1 MKATLILLAFTLTA
15 YTQDGTM
22 EDYLTRATQ
31 QHPGLQSAYQ
41 EWQASLAV
49 TRGADALPDPTL
61 SFGYFAENVETRV
74 GPQEYKVGISQMIPW
89 FGKRVLKKE
98 AAGAGADTREAMWKA
113 DALNVFFD
121 VKSAYHE
128 YHYLKKAIDITREN
142 IDLVKH
148 LEQVAQARIRGGGA
162 TSGAIQAQVEL
173 GKLDDRLR
181 TMTDMRKPLM
191 ARLNAAVNQAI
202 DTELPWPVSPPAHTP
217 LTLDTPALLTAA
229 EQNPMVAAIEAR
241 MRMETAKAQLAR
253 KAQYPDIMLGVE
265 SIQTGAALNPQLA
278 GSGKD
283 PLVGMIALNIPLWPE
298 KNRSRIAESRAL
310 MNAASAARDEQV
322 NSLQSALKM
331 AIFNYEDAARKLSL
345 YKDTL
350 IPQAKQS
357 LQVSESAYTNGKADF
372 INVIDAERLL
382 LSFQLGLERARADL
396 EIGKARIEMITAQ
409 EWNHE

>member
-1 MKATLILLAFTLTA
+1 
-15 YTQDGTM
+15 
-22 EDYLTRATQ
+22 
-31 QHPGLQSAYQ
+31 
-41 EWQASLAV
+41 
-49 TRGADALPDPTL
+49 
-61 SFGYFAENVETRV
+61 
-74 GPQEYKVGISQMIPW
+74 
-89 FGKRVLKKE
+89 
-98 AAGAGADTREAMWKA
+98 
-113 DALNVFFD
+113 
-121 VKSAYHE
+121 
-128 YHYLKKAIDITREN
+128 
-142 IDLVKH
+142 
-148 LEQVAQARIRGGGA
+148 
-162 TSGAIQAQVEL
+162 
-173 GKLDDRLR
+173 
-181 TMTDMRKPLM
+181 
-191 ARLNAAVNQAI
+191 
-202 DTELPWPVSPPAHTP
+202 
-217 LTLDTPALLTAA
+217 
-229 EQNPMVAAIEAR
+229 
-241 MRMETAKAQLAR
+241 METAKAQLAR